1 MTILVFLFGLFV
13 GGFIGVLLT
22 ALAVAAEEGRDP
34 KPTGVFWCTR
44 CLREIATGAKP

>member
-1 MTILVFLFGLFV
+1 MIFFLFGLFV

-22 ALAVAAEEGRDP
+22 ALAIAMDEDRDP

-44 CLREIATGAKP
+44 CLRDIATGAKP